1 MRIGIDATALP
12 PQPVGAG
19 NYIIQL
25 IRTLAGIRSGHELF
39 IFAQQSGPK
48 LINLPED
55 NLVEWVIVD
64 ERNPGSRLV
73 WEQLYLPYL
82 VRKSGV
88 ELLHSLHYTRP
99 VRLTCKSV
107 VTFHDMTLF
116 LYPELH
122 TWARRL
128 FFPQMMRYSAR
139 KADELITVSDST
151 RDDLIRIL
159 QADPKK
165 VTTTHL
171 GVDPGFQ
178 LIKDEDE
185 RRRVAEKYN
194 LPERFILYVG
204 LVEPR
209 KNLPVLID
217 SYKRLLDSGFV
228 YELVLVGRFG
238 WMYEDA
244 IEQVNEL
251 GLETNVRFLG
261 YVPQEDLPLVYN
273 LASLFV
279 YPTIYEGFGLPV
291 LEAMACG
298 VPVITSNVS
307 SLPEIVN
314 EAGLLTP
321 VNDSEALF
329 ETMKKALGD
338 GKLREELIKKGPQR
352 AAEFTWSKTAQLTL
366 QVYQK
371 AMQGS

>member
-25 IRTLAGIRSGHELF
+25 IRTLAGIKSGHELVV
-39 IFAQQSGPK
+39 FAQPNGPK

-55 NLVEWVIVD
+55 NLVKWVIVD
-64 ERNPGSRLV
+64 ERSPGSRLV
-73 WEQLYLPYL
+73 WEQFYLPNL

-99 VRLTCKSV
+99 VRLMCKSV

-128 FFPQMMRYSAR
+128 YFPQMMRYSAR

-171 GVDPGFQ
+171 GVDPSFRP
-178 LIKDEDE
+178 IKDEDE
-185 RRRVAEKYN
+185 RRKTAEKYN
-194 LPERFILYVG
+194 LPERFILNDG

-238 WMYEDA
+238 WLYEDV

-321 VNDSEALF
+321 VNDSEVLF

-338 GKLREELIKKGPQR
+338 GKLREELFKKGPQR

>member
-19 NYIIQL
+19 NYIIHL
-25 IRTLAGIRSGHELF
+25 IRTLTGMTSDHEF
-39 IFAQQSGPK
+39 VVFAQPSGPN
-48 LINLPED
+48 LIDLSEKSS
-55 NLVEWVIVD
+55 VEWVIVD
-64 ERNPGSRLV
+64 ERSSGSRLI
-73 WEQLYLPYL
+73 WEQLYLPNL

-88 ELLHSLHYTRP
+88 DLLHSLHYTRP
-99 VRLTCKSV
+99 VRLPCKSV
-107 VTFHDMTLF
+107 VTFHDMTFF

-122 TWARRL
+122 TWARRQY
-128 FFPQMMRYSAR
+128 FPRMMKYSAG

-159 QADPKK
+159 QIDPHK

-171 GVDPGFQ
+171 GVNPGF
-178 LIKDEDE
+178 KPTVDEDKKKKI
-185 RRRVAEKYN
+185 AEKYN
-194 LPERFILYVG
+194 LPEKFILYVG

-217 SYKRLLDSGFV
+217 AYKQLIENDLD
-228 YELVLVGRFG
+228 YELVLVGRYG
-238 WMYEDA
+238 WMYEEVL
-244 IEQVNEL
+244 EQVRKLNL
-251 GLETNVRFLG
+251 QHAVRFLG

-279 YPTIYEGFGLPV
+279 YPTIYEGFGLPA

-298 VPVITSNVS
+298 IPVITSAVS
-307 SLPEIVN
+307 SLPEIVK

-321 VNDSEALF
+321 VNDTNALF
-329 ETMKKALGD
+329 ETMVTALTNED
-338 GKLREELIKKGPQR
+338 LRKDLIRKGPER
-352 AAEFTWSKTAQLTL
+352 AAEFSWSKTAQLTL

-371 AMQGS
+371 AIKS